1 MWKNKVQKGHTVKLS
16 KRGFTL
22 VELSVVMALLAIIAT
37 MIVSFSSLAGGF
49 VSENNKEYSFLEDY
63 AALKQQL
70 LSWVAENDTP
80 DSQFTVGLLGNLI
93 VKENENQKYVS
104 FSEGVLSLDTK
115 QISNLDTIRRVYFTA
130 TDKNDKLIKC
140 TVCPFNDS
148 GETISEIS
156 FVFSLRSDEIP
167 VQEGNENE

>member
-1 MWKNKVQKGHTVKLS
+1 MLKNKAKKDHTVKLS

-22 VELSVVMALLAIIAT
+22 VELSVVMALVAIIVT
-37 MIVSFSSLAGGF
+37 MVVSFSVLMSGF
-49 VSENNKEYSFLEDY
+49 INNNNDEYSFLEDY

-70 LSWVAENDTP
+70 LTWVAENDTP
-80 DSQFTVGLLGNLI
+80 SSQFMVGLLGNLI
-93 VKENENQKYVS
+93 VKENEDQKEVS

-115 QISNLDTIRRVYFTA
+115 QISNLDTISRVYFT
-130 TDKNDKLIKC
+130 TNDKLIKC

-148 GETISEIS
+148 GESISEIS
-156 FVFSLRSDEIP
+156 FVFSLRSDEIS